1 MARIAIVTNSL
12 SGGGAERAMNILAN
26 ELHRL
31 NHEVTVFAI
40 NNAEP
45 DAISLT
51 CSVVEIGRPWRG
63 SVLDTIKSWMIFQ
76 EKIREI
82 QPNIVILNCDLP
94 EFYGA
99 LTPMRANLVAVEHVN
114 YPWRN
119 RELFGRLIRFILKI
133 RGTKWVAV
141 SDHLGIWPSNNSPHK
156 VIFNP
161 ISEIGTSES
170 RSAAPI
176 KRLVFIGRLTFQK
189 NPDLII
195 QAANRVQLPVLAL
208 GDGEDGLRLFELAK
222 ELKVNFS
229 APGFST
235 YPWREISDGDLLVI
249 PSRYEGDGLVVIEA
263 LQRNIPFIL
272 SDIPEFRRFGL
283 PNLNYASGVDEFAEA
298 IIAHQQSTAAFQVS
312 SGIADSIL
320 SVRKIEFI
328 GNDWEKFI
336 VELLDCPEK

>member
-40 NNAEP
+40 NDTEP
-45 DAISLT
+45 DAITLT
-51 CSVVEIGRPWRG
+51 CSVVEVGRSWRG

-82 QPNIVILNCDLP
+82 RPNIVILNCDLP
-94 EFYGA
+94 ELYGA
-99 LTPMRANLVAVEHVN
+99 ITPMRAKLIAVEHVN

-119 RELFGRLIRFILKI
+119 REFLGRFIRLILKI

-141 SDHLGIWPSNNSPHK
+141 SDHLGIWPSDYSPNK

-161 ISEIGTSES
+161 ISEIDNSES

-195 QAANRVQLPVLAL
+195 QVANSVQLPVLAL
-208 GDGEDGLRLFELAK
+208 GDGEDRLRLFELAR

-283 PNLNYASGVDEFAEA
+283 PSLNYASGVDEFAEA
-298 IIAHQQSTAAFQVS
+298 IIAHQQSTVSFQVN
-312 SGIADSIL
+312 SGIAESIL

-328 GNDWEKFI
+328 GNDWGRFI